1 MTVSASAPSS
11 DQPFRLPRLI
21 LNLLPPAAVAALGG
35 RTTAESVRTWYPSLE
50 KPPFNPPSAIFGPV
64 WSVLYLL
71 MGIASYQIEQAGSDD
86 ATHRTANPADV
97 SGARAIYRIQLA
109 LNLIWTWLFF
119 GRRAPGLSLIEIVA
133 LWGAIVLTVIRFR
146 RVSRPA
152 ALLLLPY
159 LAWTT
164 FATALNVEIWRRN
177 R

>member
-1 MTVSASAPSS
+1 MPNVATSP
-11 DQPFRLPRLI
+11 DQPLHLPRLI
-21 LNLLPPAAVAALGG
+21 LNLLPPFAVAALGG
-35 RTTAESVRTWYPSLE
+35 RTTAESVRTWYPTLE
-50 KPPFNPPSAIFGPV
+50 KPPFNPPNAVFGPV

-71 MGIASYQIEQAGSDD
+71 MGIASYQVEQASSDD
-86 ATHRTANPADV
+86 AAHPRANPADV
-97 SGARAIYRIQLA
+97 SAARSIYRIQLA

-119 GRRAPGLSLIEIVA
+119 GRRALGLALIEIVA
-133 LWGAIVLTVIRFR
+133 LWAAIVLTVIRFR

-164 FATALNVEIWRRN
+164 FAVALNFEIWRRN